1 MSQQSQIVSVERL
14 RGDSVLINLRD
25 GTAIHLTRDQF
36 LYLGVPRITILPDE
50 DSFEQ
55 VNRRKSKALGY
66 EARSPICQAHP
77 CGDLCLTAWRCG

>member
-25 GTAIHLTRDQF
+25 GTAIHLTLDQL
-36 LYLGVPRITILPDE
+36 LYLGVPRITILPDQ

-55 VNRRKSKALGY
+55 ALRNAARR
-66 EARSPICQAHP
+66 
-77 CGDLCLTAWRCG
+77 